1 MISSITFSIFLVFF
15 VDQSS
20 PSPIQVSKNLP
31 GWQELEDNLSAEK
44 VLLPEVE
51 RNKTKDEGPD
61 YFYDHGN
68 ETDADH
74 LDYNLQHDAE
84 EVCIQDDTISYSSDT
99 WNR

>member
-1 MISSITFSIFLVFF
+1 MISSITFSIFLVAF
-15 VDQSS
+15 VDQSC
-20 PSPIQVSKNLP
+20 PSPIQVSSKNLP

-84 EVCIQDDTISYSSDT
+84 EVCIQVDTISYSSDT
-99 WNR
+99 

>member
-15 VDQSS
+15 VDQSC

-68 ETDADH
+68 ETDH
-74 LDYNLQHDAE
+74 LDYNLQHAE
-84 EVCIQDDTISYSSDT
+84 EVCIQVDTISYSSDT

>member
-68 ETDADH
+68 ETDH

-84 EVCIQDDTISYSSDT
+84 EVCIQVDTISYSSDT

>member
-68 ETDADH
+68 ETDH

-84 EVCIQDDTISYSSDT
+84 EVCIQVDTILYSSDT
-99 WNR
+99 

>member
-84 EVCIQDDTISYSSDT
+84 EVCIQVDTISYSSDT

>member
-15 VDQSS
+15 VDQSC

-68 ETDADH
+68 ETDH

-84 EVCIQDDTISYSSDT
+84 EVCIQVDTISYSSDT

>member
-15 VDQSS
+15 VDHSS

-74 LDYNLQHDAE
+74 LDYNLQHAE
-84 EVCIQDDTISYSSDT
+84 EVCIQVDTISYSSDT
-99 WNR
+99 

>member
-99 WNR
+99 

>member
-84 EVCIQDDTISYSSDT
+84 EVCIQVDTISYSSDT
-99 WNR
+99 

>member
-68 ETDADH
+68 ETDH

-84 EVCIQDDTISYSSDT
+84 EVCIQVDTISYSSDT
-99 WNR
+99 